1 LPPAS
6 PAQEEPAAEPT
17 DDPLLQL
24 ARAAKAAR
32 LAPAD
37 EERATALLSER
48 LAQGRA
54 GITASL
60 APMLEGLPWIVCVHA
75 VSAVWEGLSV
85 PMRRLLLSAIAKN
98 ESEAARRLR
107 LSLSRAIFKLDPP
120 AGLKLA
126 AAAAAGLKDPENGGL
141 STKHRQFF
149 FNVFVGKGKPWLLQ
163 LPLGDLKA
171 GEADTLVH
179 CALETFPLCPPLSQL
194 SLLRWTHAAGRTKKI
209 SPADLEAAAKA
220 IARWNRKLQH
230 QLKEELTELPSAWEA
245 VIKPEAAPGEAEKR
259 TPKAAAPAP
268 ATEPTPDAAE
278 PAEAP
283 AAPVEE
289 LIIPGRAERLAKKEA
304 DDEAA
309 RASRKQPE
317 PAPLRRGERG
327 NGAERERPER
337 GESRPER
344 SDSRPE
350 RSDSRPERGEPRPER
365 AATARSFDPK
375 EALRGV
381 ENYLGTLRSELETAK
396 AQIHRLEKEG
406 PRSSRTRRTA
416 EEARPVDAD
425 ELTRHNTRLE
435 AANAELRAQLEDF
448 ARDAEAVAE
457 ARRMHTADP
466 LPEGNAD
473 ALKSL
478 LAIQLAEAFE
488 IYDAMRLEPLDKVF
502 RLDYRDLL
510 GTVFDIL
517 RAAGVPLKK
526 AQ

>member
-1 LPPAS
+1 MAIPSAT
-6 PAQEEPAAEPT
+6 EPAAS

-37 EERATALLSER
+37 EERAVVLLSER

-54 GITASL
+54 GIAGSL

-85 PMRRLLLSAIAKN
+85 PMRRLLLNAIAKD
-98 ESEAARRLR
+98 EGEAARRLR

-194 SLLRWTHAAGRTKKI
+194 SLLRWAHAAGRIKKI
-209 SPADLEAAAKA
+209 SPADLEIAAKA
-220 IARWNRKLQH
+220 IGRWNRKLQH
-230 QLKEELTELPSAWEA
+230 QLKEEIAELPPTWEA
-245 VIKPEAAPGEAEKR
+245 VLKPEPAPGEAEKPA
-259 TPKAAAPAP
+259 PKAAEPVP
-268 ATEPTPDAAE
+268 ATEPAPEADA

-317 PAPLRRGERG
+317 PAPSRRGERG
-327 NGAERERPER
+327 NGAERERPDR
-337 GESRPER
+337 GESRSER
-344 SDSRPE
+344 NE
-350 RSDSRPERGEPRPER
+350 SRPERGEPRPER
-365 AATARSFDPK
+365 AATARTFDPK

-406 PRSSRTRRTA
+406 PRTGRTRRTA
-416 EEARPVDAD
+416 EEARPVDAE
-425 ELTRHNTRLE
+425 ELTRHNARLE

-510 GTVFDIL
+510 GTVFDTL

-526 AQ
+526 AK